1 MKLVRTHKLFDS
13 SVFAADFRLLRDQSG
28 QYLLDHTSGRCD
40 HFTCSEIPIM
50 QALMSSKSC
59 LIVAESRG
67 IGELLNFCVAGV
79 FVHSD
84 DAIGTKRFGV
94 SEQYG
99 NRYIPLMEYQ
109 KTSKSYSF
117 SYDRLLTTIV
127 GDGAAAQPFSLS
139 LCYNAYPTFIEYYAF
154 TQAMSLLKDDQIVVL
169 RGVNLAKNRGLL
181 EGVLRLGLQVT

>member
-1 MKLVRTHKLFDS
+1 MFFLYRVRCIHPDDERGPYSAANYHLRRYKAFSYNERILERRDTAWMKLVRTHKLFDS

-67 IGELLNFCVAGV
+67 TSQFLRCRCVCSLGRCDRVSVSA
-79 FVHSD
+79 HSQTR
-84 DAIGTKRFGV
+84 TKRFGV

-99 NRYIPLMEYQ
+99 NRYIPLM
-109 KTSKSYSF
+109 
-117 SYDRLLTTIV
+117 
-127 GDGAAAQPFSLS
+127 
-139 LCYNAYPTFIEYYAF
+139 
-154 TQAMSLLKDDQIVVL
+154 
-169 RGVNLAKNRGLL
+169 
-181 EGVLRLGLQVT
+181 